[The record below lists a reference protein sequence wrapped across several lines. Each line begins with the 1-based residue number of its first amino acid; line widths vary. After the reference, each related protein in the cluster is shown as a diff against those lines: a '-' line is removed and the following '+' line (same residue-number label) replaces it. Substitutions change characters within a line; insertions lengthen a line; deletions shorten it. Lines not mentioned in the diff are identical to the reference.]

1 MSCLLPQSFDSNVR
15 VHTESGQGRAL
26 WSLLPLNSHMQL
38 TRTLTQDWIRIL
50 TDPDPPEMARLLRV
64 GQFVTWPKVRN
75 IPKHRRSYYSLVLS
89 CT

>member
-1 MSCLLPQSFDSNVR
+1 
-15 VHTESGQGRAL
+15 
-26 WSLLPLNSHMQL
+26 MQL

-75 IPKHRRSYYSLVLS
+75 IPKHRRSYCSLVLS
-89 CT
+89 YT

>member
-1 MSCLLPQSFDSNVR
+1 MSVR
-15 VHTESGQGRAL
+15 TQNLAKDTRYGL
-26 WSLLPLNSHMQL
+26 FFPLSSHMQL
-38 TRTLTQDWIRIL
+38 TRALTQDWIHIL

-75 IPKHRRSYYSLVLS
+75 VPKHHRSYYSLVLS